1 MKRARSELLP
11 RAANGEHGS
20 AIWRSLSLRLA
31 IVAIPLWFT
40 VAVLIF
46 NAGWRI
52 KLIIG
57 VVFGVTLAAPA
68 GGLLLAAALAPL
80 GRLIAEVADPNIF
93 RMGEAIV
100 LAFLAG
106 WLLRGDADRPGPR
119 VPAPVIA
126 GLFAVTIVASMAG
139 LAWQLKQRRGALAE
153 AFADRIGFIDGARLL
168 EGLALAAATVTLFR
182 QRPALSVTLPAALA
196 GSASVAAVSSV
207 LLWRG
212 IAPAEILQRHT
223 LGTSGISAHVAD
235 VNAAGSYFA
244 LVLCLA
250 LGMTVQ
256 AHPRHR
262 VAWGAAS
269 IACGVGLWFT
279 QSRTA
284 LAAASIVI
292 LVAAT
297 WFVVGRLKPT
307 IRAPAIGAMLVL
319 GVEVGQHFPAS
330 ALLLSP
336 QLAWNHGFENAHDN
350 FLRIGGELGL
360 VGLGLF
366 AAWIGTGLLRAARA
380 LARQPRD
387 ARLLGVTCG
396 VAAFVGTWLGG
407 HPLLVSEVAFPFWI
421 QYGLMVG
428 LAGSTLL
435 NAATDSVS
443 SRASD
448 GIRAGRRRGR

>member
-1 MKRARSELLP
+1 ML
-11 RAANGEHGS
+11 NVTV
-20 AIWRSLSLRLA
+20 WRSLSLRLA

-46 NAGWRI
+46 NVGWRI

-68 GGLLLAAALAPL
+68 GGLLLAAFLAPL
-80 GRLIAEVADPNIF
+80 GRLIAEVTDPNIF

-106 WLLRGDADRPGPR
+106 WVLRGEADRPGPR
-119 VPAPVIA
+119 VPAPFIGA
-126 GLFAVTIVASMAG
+126 LFAATIVASIAG
-139 LAWQLKQRRGALAE
+139 LAWQLKQRPGALAE
-153 AFADRIGFIDGARLL
+153 AFDAFVHSYYLIADRTGFIDGARLL

-182 QRPALSVTLPAALA
+182 QRPALSVTLPAVLA
-196 GSASVAAVSSV
+196 GSASVAAVASV

-212 IAPAEILQRHT
+212 IAPTEILQRHT

-250 LGMTVQ
+250 LGMTVR

-297 WFVVGRLKPT
+297 WFIVGRLKPT
-307 IRAPAIGAMLVL
+307 VRAAAIGAMLVL
-319 GVEVGQHFPAS
+319 GVGVGRHYPAP
-330 ALLLSP
+330 ALFLSP
-336 QLAWNHGFENAHDN
+336 QRALQHGFENAHN
-350 FLRIGGELGL
+350 NLLPIGAELWL

-366 AAWIGTGLLRAARA
+366 AAWIGAGLLRAVRA
-380 LARQPRD
+380 LARKPRD
-387 ARLLGVTCG
+387 ARLLGITCG
-396 VAAFVGTWLGG
+396 VATFAGTWLGG

-443 SRASD
+443 GRASD
-448 GIRAGRRRGR
+448 GI